1 MTVSAVYDP
10 NTNNPLPY
18 TQKTEEIFKE
28 LETDPES
35 GLGTEKANKLLEKN
49 GENRLPEPKKIS
61 PLQIFLKQFASFMI
75 YILLG
80 AVALS
85 LFLQDYKDAF
95 LIGIV
100 VLINTVIGF
109 YQEYKAEKTL
119 ASLKKMSSPTAK
131 VLRDGQID
139 EIPTQKLVV
148 GDIVILEEGDI
159 IPADVRLFESV
170 GLEINEAILTGES
183 VPSQKDA
190 EVLIEHKVA
199 VGDRLNMA
207 FMGTVIASGN
217 GRGVVVAIGAA
228 TQIGKIAET
237 LAIPYEKPTPLQKN
251 LNTLGKYIVAAA
263 LTVSALIFIIGIL
276 QGREIQQLLF
286 TVISLAV
293 AVIPEGL
300 VAVVT
305 VTMAIGVQHMA
316 KRNAIVRSLPA
327 VETLGAVNVI
337 CSDKTGTLTEGKM
350 AATDLWVGEKLYTV
364 SGSGIQPEGSV
375 YVDDKPVETLSDD
388 LALTLTVMAL
398 CNDAVLQKDEAGVW
412 EAVGDPTEIA
422 LQVLSHKLGVKKQE
436 LEDKWEF
443 VEGLPFDSDRK
454 RMSVIHK
461 NPEKEIIVLTKGAPE
476 EVMEVCTKVREGAEI
491 NELTDA
497 KRQHFKSINLDMA
510 ERGLRVL
517 GLAYRTVGQL
527 TEDVEPENMEK
538 DMVYL
543 GMVGVLDPAR
553 PEARQAV
560 EECKKAGINVI
571 MITGDHPATAANI
584 ASGLGFFDSKED
596 KVMTG
601 DELDKLDEEGLMRL
615 SPFPKV
621 FARVSPENKLMLI
634 NALRKMRYVVAMT
647 GDGVNDA
654 AAIKHSNVGVAM
666 GKEGTDVTRQAADI
680 VLSDDNFA
688 TIVSAVE
695 EGRRIFTNIRK
706 FIRYLLSCNV
716 SNVLAILLAT
726 VAGIPLPFTPVQI
739 LWLNL
744 VTDTPPALALGFDQ
758 LDKNAM
764 ERPPRDT
771 KRGIFRLADVLFI
784 FYHGAIMAGLMLAV
798 FLTEVYAGQATI
810 EKARTMAFAMLVL
823 VQLTQA
829 FNARSTGSSLFR
841 KDLFSN
847 KSLIVGVG
855 TSFGLLLIGMYFPF
869 LSGVFEQVSLN
880 LIDWTKLAMG
890 VVLFVAATEVFKLIR
905 RKYFPESVVN
915 SNDA

>member
-1 MTVSAVYDP
+1 MP
-10 NTNNPLPY
+10 ELFPY
-18 TQKTEEIFKE
+18 TQKPEDIFKE
-28 LETDPES
+28 LQTSPDE
-35 GLGTEKANKLLEKN
+35 GLSLENAQKKLEIDGPNKL
-49 GENRLPEPKKIS
+49 PEAKKVS
-61 PLQIFLKQFASFMI
+61 PLQLFIKQFASFMI

-85 LFLQDYKDAF
+85 LFLQDYKDAI
-95 LIGIV
+95 LIGMV
-100 VLINTVIGF
+100 VIINAVIGF

-131 VLRDGQID
+131 VLRDGQLD
-139 EIPTQKLVV
+139 EISTAKLVK
-148 GDIVILEEGDI
+148 GDIVYLEEGDI
-159 IPADVRLFESV
+159 IPADIRLFESV

-190 EVLIEHKVA
+190 DVLIENRVA
-199 VGDRLNMA
+199 VGDRINMA
-207 FMGTVIASGN
+207 FMSTVIASGN
-217 GRGVVVAIGAA
+217 GRGVVVATGAQ
-228 TQIGKIAET
+228 TEIGKIAET

-251 LNTLGKYIVAAA
+251 LNTLGKYIVIAA
-263 LTVSALIFIIGIL
+263 LGMSFLIFVIGTL
-276 QGREIQQLLF
+276 QGRNLHELLF

-350 AATDLWVGEKLYTV
+350 VATDLWVGEKLYTV
-364 SGSGIQPEGSV
+364 SGTGVLPEGAA
-375 YVDDKPVETLSDD
+375 YVDDKPVVD
-388 LALTLTVMAL
+388 LPNELRLTLTVLAL
-398 CNDAVLQKDEAGVW
+398 CNDAILQKDEADVW

-422 LQVLSHKLGVKKQE
+422 LQVLAHKMGVEKEE
-436 LEDKWEF
+436 LEPKWPF

-461 NPEKEIIVLTKGAPE
+461 NPEGEIIILTKGAPE
-476 EVMEVCTKVREGAEI
+476 EVLDACSKVREGDSVT
-491 NELTDA
+491 ELTDSER
-497 KRQHFKSINLDMA
+497 KHFKEINIDMA
-510 ERGLRVL
+510 GRGLRVL
-517 GLAYRTVGQL
+517 GVAYRPMGSL
-527 TEDVEPENMEK
+527 NEDIEPQNIER
-538 DMVYL
+538 DMVFL

-560 EECKKAGINVI
+560 EECRKAGIMVM

-584 ASGLGFFDSKED
+584 ASGLGFFDPKTD
-596 KVMTG
+596 KVMIG
-601 DELDKLDEEGLMRL
+601 DELDKLDEEQLTKL

-634 NALRKMRYVVAMT
+634 NALRKMKYVVAMT

-706 FIRYLLSCNV
+706 FIRYLLSCNI
-716 SNVLAILLAT
+716 STVLAILVAT
-726 VAGIPLPFTPVQI
+726 ICGIPLPFTPVQI

-758 LDKNAM
+758 LEKNAM

-784 FYHGAIMAGLMLAV
+784 LFHGAIMAGLMLAV
-798 FLTEVYAGQATI
+798 FLTEVYVAQTPI

-829 FNARSTGSSLFR
+829 FNARSTEKSLFR
-841 KDLFSN
+841 KDIFSN
-847 KSLIVGVG
+847 KSLIIGVL
-855 TSFGLLLIGMYFPF
+855 TSFGLLLVGMYFPF

-880 LIDWTKLAMG
+880 PLDWTKLGMG
-890 VVLFVAATEVFKLIR
+890 VLCFIVTSEMFKLIR

-915 SNDA
+915 SSNE